1 MTVFPALALTI
12 LGCACLYLA
21 SPNQKWRSRPLP
33 RTPFRAAGGLLL
45 AAGLAAWIAALR
57 PLAGFFVTLHVAM
70 VCLFVFPY
78 SAALR
83 GFGRKNR
90 HAGRPSS

>member
-1 MTVFPALALTI
+1 MIVVLALTLTV

-21 SPNQKWRSRPLP
+21 SPNQKWLSLVPPRRPLL
-33 RTPFRAAGGLLL
+33 AVGSLLL
-45 AAGLAAWIAALR
+45 IAGLAAWIAALR

-83 GFGRKNR
+83 SFGRKN
-90 HAGRPSS
+90 

>member
-1 MTVFPALALTI
+1 MVVFLALALTI
-12 LGCACLYLA
+12 AGCVCLYLA
-21 SPNQKWRSRPLP
+21 SPNQKWLAQAPPGKALLV
-33 RTPFRAAGGLLL
+33 AGGVLL

-57 PLAGFFVTLHVAM
+57 PLAGFFVALHVAM

-83 GFGRKNR
+83 SFGRKN
-90 HAGRPSS
+90 

>member
-1 MTVFPALALTI
+1 MVVFLALALTI

-21 SPNQKWRSRPLP
+21 SPNQRWRSRPLP
-33 RTPFRAAGGLLL
+33 RTPLWAASSLLL

-57 PLAGFFVTLHVAM
+57 PLPGFFVTLHVAM

-83 GFGRKNR
+83 SLGRKN
-90 HAGRPSS
+90 

>member
-1 MTVFPALALTI
+1 MIVSLALALTI

-21 SPNQKWRSRPLP
+21 SPNQKWLVRALPGRPALV
-33 RTPFRAAGGLLL
+33 AGGLLL

-70 VCLFVFPY
+70 ACLFAFPGA
-78 SAALR
+78 AALR
-83 GFGRKNR
+83 GIWRAR
-90 HAGRPSS
+90 HG

>member
-1 MTVFPALALTI
+1 MIVVLALTLTV

-21 SPNQKWRSRPLP
+21 SPNQKWLSQAPP
-33 RTPFRAAGGLLL
+33 RMPYLATGSLLL
-45 AAGLAAWIAALR
+45 ATGLAAWIAALR
-57 PLAGFFVTLHVAM
+57 PLPGFFVTLHVAM

-83 GFGRKNR
+83 SFGRKN
-90 HAGRPSS
+90 